1 MLSSRYMVTTKN
13 LPAILQKIVEG
24 AAPEKFTVSH
34 LKGIGFTSS
43 NDQGVLPLLKDLK
56 FLTADGAPPRAITC
70 TAINHSQSVFLVK
83 HSERL
88 TRICFT

>member
-43 NDQGVLPLLKDLK
+43 NDQACYHYL
-56 FLTADGAPPRAITC
+56 
-70 TAINHSQSVFLVK
+70 
-83 HSERL
+83 
-88 TRICFT
+88 RI